1 VKKTLFTLLL
11 SCVQSAALMA
21 QTVGGPRSPQ
31 DYVKSMTAK
40 LGLTAEQASQATT
53 IFSTAQAA
61 ESTARAGMKTA
72 HQALNDAV
80 KSNNTVSIE
89 QLSTTIGNL
98 TAQLTLAQSKARA
111 AFYRILTPEQQTALQ
126 QLESQRP
133 ARFRGSARSHVE
145 MSGQ

>member
-1 VKKTLFTLLL
+1 
-11 SCVQSAALMA
+11 MA

-111 AFYRILTPEQQTALQ
+111 AFYRILTPEQQTSLQ

-133 ARFRGSARSHVE
+133 ARFRAGARSPVE
-145 MSGQ
+145 TSGQ